1 MKNITEFIKEAAED
15 QVYAV
20 YFGDGTLYNY
30 SPDESEANEWK
41 DKLNTEA
48 PSNKCTVKKEP
59 ITNFQK

>member
-1 MKNITEFIKEAAED
+1 MKNFTEYIKEATAD

-30 SPDESEANEWK
+30 SPDETEANEWK
-41 DKLNTEA
+41 NKLNTEV